1 MTMTPSFG
9 LIINPN
15 SGTKR
20 NKRFL
25 EEELVAFFAPQKIE
39 VYYTVGPLDALRKA
53 KEWVADRFSLVAVC
67 GGDGTLNEVARALV
81 GSECRMFIVPMGS
94 GNGFAR
100 HFKLRNWKDALAQ
113 PWTAMKTVP
122 IQISELNRVPFWNV
136 AGIGFDAKL
145 AGLFQ
150 ESSSRGFWSYLKITF
165 LAIFRSS
172 IFKTFVIQSDSDR
185 RWWWIVFANGSQ
197 YGNDFYLHPDADPR
211 THELTALFIPKPS
224 FWKLG
229 KVIKAILKKQLH
241 LLPNVEIKK
250 VQNIQLQF
258 QENIPC
264 HVDGEPLGELKSAEI
279 GLMQGSVKL
288 LVHESF

>member
-1 MTMTPSFG
+1 MAPTPSFG

-20 NKRFL
+20 DKQFL
-25 EEELVAFFAPQKIE
+25 EKELVAFFAPE
-39 VYYTVGPLDALRKA
+39 ALVVYYTEGPLDALRKA
-53 KEWVADRFSLVAVC
+53 KEWVSLGFSLVAVC

-81 GSECRMFIVPMGS
+81 GSDCRMFIVPMGS

-100 HFKLRNWKDALAQ
+100 HFKLRNWKDALAK
-113 PWTAMKTVP
+113 PWKEMTTVP
-122 IQISELNRVPFWNV
+122 IQIGELNGVPFWNV

-145 AGLFQ
+145 ASLFQ
-150 ESSSRGFWSYLKITF
+150 ESKARGFWSYLGITF
-165 LAIFRSS
+165 RAIFTSS
-172 IFKTFVIQSDSDR
+172 ILKTFVIQSDSDR

-211 THELTALFIPKPS
+211 TNDLTALFIPKPS

-229 KVIKAILKKQLH
+229 KVMRAILKKQLH

-250 VQNIQLQF
+250 VKNIQLQF

-279 GLMQGSVKL
+279 GLLHGSVNL
-288 LVHESF
+288 LVHESV